1 MLARELHNIDCIEIS
16 INGAGDYFIPRP
28 VFHDKKIDSLF
39 LYDARTIDMR
49 NNDLYVSIYSIEK
62 KPLYVNA
69 PAVSFN
75 FYNTNNY
82 ISSVIDFDLFKI
94 TYTGS
99 ASFSLLCY
107 FSTDEKMVDLESIY
121 EKRLSVKNLKK
132 DMLSWIEDEYFQ
144 GDKFIDFFSDNEANF
159 FRGKKVRMISSNSGV
174 FFISLVTKSGKSF
187 KNIPFQF
194 LIQSP
199 ASPFINLMPFLIND
213 EIDLDKSELI
223 FNGMIDGN
231 ILDLAV
237 YYE

>member
-1 MLARELHNIDCIEIS
+1 MLARELHNIDCIEIPIS
-16 INGAGDYFIPRP
+16 GAGDYFIPRP

-39 LYDARTIDMR
+39 LYDGRTINMS

-62 KPLYVNA
+62 KPLYINA

-75 FYNTNNY
+75 FYNINNY
-82 ISSVIDFDLFKI
+82 ISAVIDFDLFKI

-99 ASFSLLCY
+99 ASFTLYCY

-121 EKRLSVKNLKK
+121 NKRLSVKNLKK
-132 DMLSWIEDEYFQ
+132 DILSWIEDEYFQ
-144 GDKFIDFFSDNEANF
+144 GDKFFDFFSDNDANF
-159 FRGKKVRMISSNSGV
+159 FRGKKVRMISSGSAH

-199 ASPFINLMPFLIND
+199 ASPYVNLMPFLMND
-213 EIDLDKSELI
+213 EIDLDKSTI
-223 FNGMIDGN
+223 N
-231 ILDLAV
+231 IYNFTSSRFDLAL

>member
-1 MLARELHNIDCIEIS
+1 MLARELHNIDCIEIP

-39 LYDARTIDMR
+39 LYDGRTTNMS

-62 KPLYVNA
+62 KPLFVNA

-75 FYNTNNY
+75 FYNINNY
-82 ISSVIDFDLFKI
+82 ISAVIDFDLFKI

-99 ASFSLLCY
+99 DSFTLYCY

-132 DMLSWIEDEYFQ
+132 DLLSWAEEEYMNF
-144 GDKFIDFFSDNEANF
+144 DKFFDYFSDNEANF
-159 FRGKKVRMISSNSGV
+159 FRGKKVRMISSNTTS

-199 ASPFINLMPFLIND
+199 ATPFVNLMPFLMND
-213 EIDLDKSELI
+213 EIDLDKSTIQFNEINNYI
-223 FNGMIDGN
+223 F
-231 ILDLAV
+231 DLAF
-237 YYE
+237 YFE